1 MDRMPE
7 LVTVSNTRW
16 RRDPTQPTRR
26 TSTGLT
32 GPLGYGALPSSQ
44 PITRPSPIPPA
55 RDDTNNKVNPAGGQ
69 TAVIR

>member
-32 GPLGYGALPSSQ
+32 GPLGYGALPQQ
-44 PITRPSPIPPA
+44 PAHHEAQPDSTC
-55 RDDTNNKVNPAGGQ
+55 TG
-69 TAVIR
+69 